1 MRATLALTIALE
13 ALSLRHLSAL
23 YFMPLA
29 ALLVLLLERELI
41 RAFSGPGA
49 RAAIWILG
57 VATLPLLI
65 AFVILV
71 ALRLNYI
78 LGAS

>member
-1 MRATLALTIALE
+1 VTGTTSLTIALTTLGLRI
-13 ALSLRHLSAL
+13 LSPL
-23 YFMPLA
+23 YFLPLV

-57 VATLPLLI
+57 VATLPLLV
-65 AFVILV
+65 AFAVLV

-78 LGAS
+78 FGAS